1 MARELDTEPLKTET
15 VGYGQPA
22 ASDPQRRIPEPP
34 PPARSFV
41 REHPRAIIAGLI
53 LLIALG
59 IGGVWVW
66 NYLSSFEETDDA
78 QIDGH
83 IYPISPRVG
92 GRVIAVNVEVNQSVK
107 AGDVLVQL
115 DPTDFKVALEKS
127 KADLGQARADA
138 QAASTQVPIITTN
151 TSSQTQNAG
160 AGVAQAQAAVATSEQ
175 QYIAAQARIREA
187 QANHDKAL
195 KDVERFR
202 PLVSKQEISS
212 QQFDQAL
219 ATAAA
224 MGAMVDTARAN
235 ADASARQI
243 TEAKARVDQAIAEQS
258 ATRSAPQQI
267 ATQRARAMS
276 SEANAQAEVANVQ
289 QAQLNLQY
297 TTITAPVDGIIGRRS
312 AEVGQQVQAG
322 QDLMS
327 LVPLND
333 LWVTADYKETQL
345 RNMRVGQS
353 VTIHVDAVGRN
364 YKGHIDSFPGATG
377 ARFSLLPPENATG
390 NYVKVVQRLPV
401 KIFFDL
407 GEDTEHKLRPGMSVE
422 TKVWLK

>member
-1 MARELDTEPLKTET
+1 MARELETEPVKTET

-22 ASDPQRRIPEPP
+22 ASEPQRRLPEPP
-34 PPARSFV
+34 PPKRSFF
-41 REHPRAIIAGLI
+41 REHPGAIVAGLI

-59 IGGVWVW
+59 IGGVWIW
-66 NYLSSFEETDDA
+66 NYLSSFEDTDDA

-83 IYPISPRVG
+83 IYPISPRVS
-92 GRVIAVNVEVNQSVK
+92 GRIIAVNVEVNQSVK
-107 AGDVLVQL
+107 AGDVLAQL
-115 DPTDFKVALEKS
+115 DPTDYKVALEKS
-127 KADLGQARADA
+127 KADLGQAQADA
-138 QAASTQVPIITTN
+138 QAASTQVPITTTN
-151 TSSQTQNAG
+151 TSSQTQNAS
-160 AGVAQAQAAVATSEQ
+160 ASVAQAQAAVATAEQ

-202 PLVSKQEISS
+202 PLVAKQEISS
-212 QQFDQAL
+212 QQFDQAV

-235 ADASARQI
+235 ADAAARQI
-243 TEAKARVDQAIAEQS
+243 TEAKARVDQAVAEQS

-267 ATQRARAMS
+267 ASQRARAVS
-276 SEANAQAEVANVQ
+276 SEANAHAEMANVQ

-312 AEVGQQVQAG
+312 VEVGQQVQAG
-322 QDLMS
+322 QDL
-327 LVPLND
+327 LAVVPLND

-353 VTIHVDAVGRN
+353 VTITVDAVGRN

-401 KIFFDL
+401 KIFFDS